1 MEKGENK
8 WAIIDT
14 RKKNVT
20 KKYIKLIKITY

>member
-1 MEKGENK
+1 MEKGENR

-14 RKKNVT
+14 RKKIET